1 MRASLLALML
11 PIAFPAFGQAIAQPP
26 TPTNTLQGPWDEPA
40 LRRNGEAWNSAVE
53 ARPSDAQAR
62 YQLYSNE
69 RQAALLR
76 GNGHIAPADAE
87 RLEGAADELVRMAP
101 TSVDAQLVTYYQE
114 FPEASSFAALEA
126 ALALDPKALRLVV
139 PRMTLA
145 LRNGDATAMRA
156 AARDLRENGLV
167 APGLL
172 LMAEDLLASVDPGGV
187 LLLGGEL
194 DTYPT
199 IAVQQGDAAR
209 KDVLVVDVRLLAD
222 AAYRQRVWQEAGAAG
237 TAPGTVQG
245 VVNALPQATARPVHL
260 ALSLPGELLAPWHER
275 SALTGL
281 TLRAG
286 GSGEPIAQL
295 AARWQRM
302 HRTAEVGP
310 LSWNYLVTGS
320 VLLRHYRAVND
331 EAGMART
338 EQQLR
343 RLAGRIGAVDE
354 LYRMGVLS
362 H

>member
-1 MRASLLALML
+1 MRSHLLALLMPL
-11 PIAFPAFGQAIAQPP
+11 ALSAFGQPAQDAPAV
-26 TPTNTLQGPWDEPA
+26 TNTLQGPWDERA
-40 LRRNGEAWNSAVE
+40 LRRNGEAWHHAVNS
-53 ARPSDAQAR
+53 RPADAQAR
-62 YQLYSNE
+62 YQLYNNE
-69 RQAALLR
+69 RQAALVR
-76 GNGHIAPADAE
+76 GNGHISPADAA
-87 RLEGAADELVRMAP
+87 RLKESADALARIAP
-101 TSVDAQLVTYYQE
+101 ASVDARLATYYQD
-114 FPEASSFAALEA
+114 FPEASAFAALEA
-126 ALALDPKALRLVV
+126 ALAVEPRAPGAVV

-145 LRNGDATAMRA
+145 LKRGDADGLRA
-156 AARDLRENGLV
+156 AAVELRERGLV

-172 LMAEDLLASVDPGGV
+172 LMAQDLLASVDRGGV
-187 LLLGGEL
+187 LLTGGEL

-199 IAVQQGDAAR
+199 LAVQHTEAAR

-222 AAYRQRVWQEAGAAG
+222 NDYRQRVWREAGAAG
-237 TAPGTVQG
+237 TAPATVQG

-286 GSGEPIAQL
+286 GSGEPIAEL
-295 AARWQRM
+295 AARWKRM
-302 HRTAEVGP
+302 HRTPEAGP

-338 EQQLR
+338 EQELR
-343 RLAGRIGAVDE
+343 RLADRIGATNE